1 MLRTQKGKLA
11 EREATRYLES
21 QGLRLVDRNFSCK
34 FGEID
39 LIMTADNQTLV
50 FVEVRSRRE
59 QVYGTAIDT
68 ITAGKRNK
76 LRRTAQLF
84 LQTHPRYQHSNC
96 RFDVVGIQT
105 NSKLA
110 GRITWISN
118 AFY

>member
-1 MLRTQKGKLA
+1 MLKAHIGKLA

-21 QGLRLVDRNFSCK
+21 QGLRMVDANFSCK

-39 LIMTADNQTLV
+39 LIMTAGKQTLV

-59 QVYGTAIDT
+59 QTYGSALDT
-68 ITAGKRNK
+68 VTAGKQSK
-76 LRRTAQLF
+76 LRRTAGLY
-84 LQTHPRYQHSNC
+84 LQARPRYQHFNC

-105 NSKLA
+105 NSKYPE
-110 GRITWISN
+110 RITWIPN